1 MSETELRTIMAD
13 EIKKALGTEEHQEEK
28 PVEKNLNEMT
38 ESEVRAI
45 FKEELSACLKMR
57 GYSNSLDDE
66 DSQIEKKDSQQHY
79 LHGIL

>member
-1 MSETELRTIMAD
+1 
-13 EIKKALGTEEHQEEK
+13 
-28 PVEKNLNEMT
+28 MT

-66 DSQIEKKDSQQHY
+66 DGQIEKEDSQQHY